1 MKTAKLSVE
10 GMSCSHCQ
18 NAVTK
23 AIKAVKGV
31 TSVEV
36 SLAEK
41 NAVVTFDEAAASVAG
56 IKAAIEE
63 EGYSV
68 V

>member
-1 MKTAKLSVE
+1 MKTVTLQVE

-18 NAVTK
+18 NAVQK
-23 AIKAVKGV
+23 AIKSLKGV
-31 TSVEV
+31 DEVKV
-36 SLAEK
+36 SLADK
-41 NAVVTFDEAAASVAG
+41 TAVVNFDESVVSIEN
-56 IKAAIEE
+56 IKAAIED

>member
-1 MKTAKLSVE
+1 MKTVTLQVE

-18 NAVTK
+18 NAVQ
-23 AIKAVKGV
+23 KAVKSLKGV
-31 TSVEV
+31 DEVKV
-36 SLAEK
+36 SLADK
-41 NAVVTFDEAAASVAG
+41 TAVVNFDESVVSVEN
-56 IKAAIEE
+56 IKAAIED

>member
-1 MKTAKLSVE
+1 MKTVTLQVE

-18 NAVTK
+18 NAVQ
-23 AIKAVKGV
+23 KAVKSLKGV
-31 TSVEV
+31 DEVKV
-36 SLAEK
+36 SLADK
-41 NAVVTFDEAAASVAG
+41 TAVVNFDESVVSIEN
-56 IKAAIEE
+56 IKAAIED

>member
-1 MKTAKLSVE
+1 MKTVTLQVE

-18 NAVTK
+18 NAVQK
-23 AIKAVKGV
+23 AIKSLKGV
-31 TSVEV
+31 DEVKV
-36 SLAEK
+36 SLADK
-41 NAVVTFDEAAASVAG
+41 TAVVNFDESVVSVEN
-56 IKAAIEE
+56 IKAAIED

>member
-1 MKTAKLSVE
+1 MKTVTLQVE

-18 NAVTK
+18 NAVQK
-23 AIKAVKGV
+23 AIKSLKGV
-31 TSVEV
+31 DEVKV
-36 SLAEK
+36 SLADK
-41 NAVVTFDEAAASVAG
+41 TAVVDFDESVVSIEN
-56 IKAAIEE
+56 IKAAIED